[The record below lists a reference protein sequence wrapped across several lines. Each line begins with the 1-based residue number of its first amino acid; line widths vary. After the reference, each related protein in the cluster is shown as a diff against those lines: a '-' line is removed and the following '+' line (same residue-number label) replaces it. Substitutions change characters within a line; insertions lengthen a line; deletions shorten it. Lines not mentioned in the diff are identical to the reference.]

1 MVIKDTKYQ
10 VVINTVLIILSLMCV
25 MPFILLLSSSIA
37 SETALVKTG
46 YRFWPTEIDL
56 SAYKYLLMDSTSI
69 VRGYAISFFVTI
81 VGTLTSL
88 MLTTLYAYP
97 LSRKNLPGRNIFAF
111 YIFFTMLFNGGLV
124 PGYMMWTQMFHIKNT
139 IFALIV
145 PGLLL
150 NAFNV
155 IMMRTYFTTN
165 IPEEVLEAARIDG
178 GGELYILTKV
188 VLPMSK
194 PIIVTLVD
202 CGVKSNIIRCLLKRG
217 VEVIRVPWD
226 YDFNGLD
233 FDGLF
238 ISNGPGD
245 PDTCDAAVQNI
256 RKAMQN
262 EKLPIFGICMGNQL
276 LSKAGGAKI
285 YKLKYGHRSH
295 NQPVRMVGTER
306 CFITS
311 QNHGYAVDN
320 NTLGADWEPL
330 FINMNDGSNE
340 GIRHKCNPWFSA
352 QFHPEAASGP
362 TDTEFLFDEFVKLL

>member
-25 MPFILLLSSSIA
+25 MPFILLLSSSIT

-188 VLPMSK
+188 VLPMST
-194 PIIVTLVD
+194 PIIVTLVLLIGLSYWND
-202 CGVKSNIIRCLLKRG
+202 WLNGLYYVNRDNLYSIQVLLKKMMDDIEMIKKASAAG
-217 VEVIRVPWD
+217 ASTMKMPSISIRM
-226 YDFNGLD
+226 
-233 FDGLF
+233 
-238 ISNGPGD
+238 
-245 PDTCDAAVQNI
+245 AV
-256 RKAMQN
+256 AVMGA
-262 EKLPIFGICMGNQL
+262 LPIMCVYPFFQ
-276 LSKAGGAKI
+276 
-285 YKLKYGHRSH
+285 KY
-295 NQPVRMVGTER
+295 
-306 CFITS
+306 
-311 QNHGYAVDN
+311 
-320 NTLGADWEPL
+320 
-330 FINMNDGSNE
+330 
-340 GIRHKCNPWFSA
+340 
-352 QFHPEAASGP
+352 
-362 TDTEFLFDEFVKLL
+362 FVKGIVIGAVKG

>member
-1 MVIKDTKYQ
+1 MNKKRSAGWGGKAFDLFNAILMTGIVIVMLYPFWY
-10 VVINTVLIILSLMCV
+10 ILVGSV
-25 MPFILLLSSSIA
+25 SSVEHIYSGKFLLWPDEFQTQAYEMMLKNRKVAA
-37 SETALVKTG
+37 SFLNSV
-46 YRFWPTEIDL
+46 
-56 SAYKYLLMDSTSI
+56 
-69 VRGYAISFFVTI
+69 FVTI

-194 PIIVTLVD
+194 PIIVTLVLLIGLTYWND
-202 CGVKSNIIRCLLKRG
+202 WLNGLYYVNRDNLYSIQVLLKKMMDDIEMIKKASAAG
-217 VEVIRVPWD
+217 ASTMKMPSISIRM
-226 YDFNGLD
+226 
-233 FDGLF
+233 
-238 ISNGPGD
+238 
-245 PDTCDAAVQNI
+245 AV
-256 RKAMQN
+256 AVMGA
-262 EKLPIFGICMGNQL
+262 LPIMCVYPFFQ
-276 LSKAGGAKI
+276 
-285 YKLKYGHRSH
+285 KY
-295 NQPVRMVGTER
+295 
-306 CFITS
+306 
-311 QNHGYAVDN
+311 
-320 NTLGADWEPL
+320 
-330 FINMNDGSNE
+330 
-340 GIRHKCNPWFSA
+340 
-352 QFHPEAASGP
+352 
-362 TDTEFLFDEFVKLL
+362 FVKGIVIGAVKG

>member
-25 MPFILLLSSSIA
+25 MPFILLLSSSIT

-194 PIIVTLVD
+194 PIIVTLVLLIGLSYWND
-202 CGVKSNIIRCLLKRG
+202 WLNGLYYVNRDNLYSIQVLLKKMMDDIEMIKKASTAG
-217 VEVIRVPWD
+217 ASTMKMPSISIRM
-226 YDFNGLD
+226 
-233 FDGLF
+233 
-238 ISNGPGD
+238 
-245 PDTCDAAVQNI
+245 AV
-256 RKAMQN
+256 AVMGA
-262 EKLPIFGICMGNQL
+262 LPIMCVYPFFQ
-276 LSKAGGAKI
+276 
-285 YKLKYGHRSH
+285 KY
-295 NQPVRMVGTER
+295 
-306 CFITS
+306 
-311 QNHGYAVDN
+311 
-320 NTLGADWEPL
+320 
-330 FINMNDGSNE
+330 
-340 GIRHKCNPWFSA
+340 
-352 QFHPEAASGP
+352 
-362 TDTEFLFDEFVKLL
+362 FVKGIVIGAVKG

>member
-25 MPFILLLSSSIA
+25 MPFILLLSSSIT

-194 PIIVTLVD
+194 PIIVTLVLLIGLSYWND
-202 CGVKSNIIRCLLKRG
+202 WLNGLYYVNRDNLYSIQVLLKKMMDDIEMIKKSSAAG
-217 VEVIRVPWD
+217 ASTMKMPSISIRM
-226 YDFNGLD
+226 
-233 FDGLF
+233 
-238 ISNGPGD
+238 
-245 PDTCDAAVQNI
+245 AV
-256 RKAMQN
+256 AVMGA
-262 EKLPIFGICMGNQL
+262 LPIMCVYPFFQ
-276 LSKAGGAKI
+276 
-285 YKLKYGHRSH
+285 KY
-295 NQPVRMVGTER
+295 
-306 CFITS
+306 
-311 QNHGYAVDN
+311 
-320 NTLGADWEPL
+320 
-330 FINMNDGSNE
+330 
-340 GIRHKCNPWFSA
+340 
-352 QFHPEAASGP
+352 
-362 TDTEFLFDEFVKLL
+362 FVKGIVIGAVKG

>member
-10 VVINTVLIILSLMCV
+10 VVVNTVLIILSLMCV
-25 MPFILLLSSSIA
+25 MPFILLLSSSIT

-139 IFALIV
+139 IFPLIV

-194 PIIVTLVD
+194 PIIVTLVLLIGLSYWND
-202 CGVKSNIIRCLLKRG
+202 WLNGLYYVNRDNLYSIQVLLKKMLDDIEMIKKAYAAG
-217 VEVIRVPWD
+217 ASTMKMHSISIRM
-226 YDFNGLD
+226 
-233 FDGLF
+233 
-238 ISNGPGD
+238 
-245 PDTCDAAVQNI
+245 AV
-256 RKAMQN
+256 AVMGA
-262 EKLPIFGICMGNQL
+262 LPIMCVYPFFQ
-276 LSKAGGAKI
+276 
-285 YKLKYGHRSH
+285 KY
-295 NQPVRMVGTER
+295 
-306 CFITS
+306 
-311 QNHGYAVDN
+311 
-320 NTLGADWEPL
+320 
-330 FINMNDGSNE
+330 
-340 GIRHKCNPWFSA
+340 
-352 QFHPEAASGP
+352 
-362 TDTEFLFDEFVKLL
+362 FVKGIVIGAVKG

>member
-25 MPFILLLSSSIA
+25 MPFILLISSSIT

-81 VGTLTSL
+81 VGTLASL
-88 MLTTLYAYP
+88 VLTTLYAYP

-124 PGYMMWTQMFHIKNT
+124 PSYMMWTQMFHIKNT

-165 IPEEVLEAARIDG
+165 IPEEVIEAARIDG

-194 PIIVTLVD
+194 PIIVTLVLLIGLSYWND
-202 CGVKSNIIRCLLKRG
+202 WLNGLYYVNRDNLYSIQVLLKKMMYDMEMIKKASAAGARTMKMPSIS
-217 VEVIRVPWD
+217 IRM
-226 YDFNGLD
+226 
-233 FDGLF
+233 
-238 ISNGPGD
+238 
-245 PDTCDAAVQNI
+245 AV
-256 RKAMQN
+256 AVMGA
-262 EKLPIFGICMGNQL
+262 LPIMFVYPFFQ
-276 LSKAGGAKI
+276 
-285 YKLKYGHRSH
+285 KY
-295 NQPVRMVGTER
+295 
-306 CFITS
+306 
-311 QNHGYAVDN
+311 
-320 NTLGADWEPL
+320 
-330 FINMNDGSNE
+330 
-340 GIRHKCNPWFSA
+340 
-352 QFHPEAASGP
+352 
-362 TDTEFLFDEFVKLL
+362 FVKGIVIGAVKG